1 VGYKSIL
8 DNNGLVGVNQR
19 IIEEELAR
27 KKEEYLNHEE
37 LARIAKLYETNE
49 VISIFKQP
57 GRIYHMEPS
66 SSIACYTDSNT
77 DTSHC

>member
-1 VGYKSIL
+1 VGYKSTL

-37 LARIAKLYETNE
+37 LARIAKLYESSE
-49 VISIFKQP
+49 VILIF
-57 GRIYHMEPS
+57 
-66 SSIACYTDSNT
+66 
-77 DTSHC
+77 